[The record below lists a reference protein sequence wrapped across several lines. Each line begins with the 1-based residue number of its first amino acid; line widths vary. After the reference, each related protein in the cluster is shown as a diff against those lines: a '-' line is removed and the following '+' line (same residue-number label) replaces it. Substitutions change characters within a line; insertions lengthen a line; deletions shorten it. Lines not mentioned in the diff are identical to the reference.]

1 MRQDAGDHLSRAART
16 GPPARLPASFG
27 APRGLR
33 PKKPGRFLS
42 LVLGLV
48 LLSLAAAAATP
59 IMPVAQIKPGM
70 KGKGRTIFSGTRIE
84 EFDAEILGV
93 LANNQPKRN
102 IIIARLSG
110 KGLESSG
117 VIAGMSGS
125 PVYIDGKLIGAVAL
139 GFVSFAKEPI
149 AGITPIEE
157 MLAIDKA
164 AQSPRPALPEQ
175 VPIRSSMSLEDLSEA
190 FRGTLQGRRAS
201 YVTGQAVVPLPVP
214 LVFGGFSPWA
224 FERARSFFS
233 GLGFQP
239 VQAGAGGQTLPGA
252 APPDKGLQEGDAV
265 GVQLVGGD
273 LDISAVGT
281 VTRVENGRILAFGHP
296 WFNLG
301 AVDYAMT
308 KVGIITVVPS
318 LETSIKMASSGPVIG
333 RISQDRTAGVFGEI
347 GKMPQLIPLNLSL
360 VDGPLDRK
368 EYKLKLVSDRFLTP
382 ALVNMAVSSLITA
395 EERAY
400 GALSLDFD
408 GDIYL
413 DTGMSVHL
421 EDLFSGNYD
430 SSATSLSGLL
440 AAVVYYLGNNEY
452 NDVGIFRIDLNVR
465 ASEEVRLASL
475 EKVLLDKYE
484 VAPGEKIQI
493 KVYYRTFRNESLVEE
508 VTFLAPA
515 LPAGTEFQIIVG
527 DAAAM
532 QQVERSQYR
541 VQEFLPR
548 SLNQLIRILG
558 NLRKNNR
565 IYLKLMA
572 PKPGIFLKGEEMPN
586 LPPTLKSMFTSPRAS
601 ASAAMDLTRSTLGEF
616 QIPVPYVFRGGAAI
630 PVKIRK

>member
-1 MRQDAGDHLSRAART
+1 MRPAPSPLKTAVRPRSLGRAVLLA
-16 GPPARLPASFG
+16 
-27 APRGLR
+27 
-33 PKKPGRFLS
+33 
-42 LVLGLV
+42 LGLV

-59 IMPVAQIKPGM
+59 IMPLAQIKPGM
-70 KGKGRTIFSGTRIE
+70 KGKGRTVFSGARIE

-93 LANNQPKRN
+93 LANTQPKRN

-125 PVYIDGKLIGAVAL
+125 PVYVDGKLIGAVAL

-157 MLAIDKA
+157 MLALDKT
-164 AQSPRPALPEQ
+164 AQSPRPAFPEQ
-175 VPIRSSMSLEDLSEA
+175 APIRSSMSLEDLSEA
-190 FRGTLQGRRAS
+190 FRATMEGKRAFYAAGRTL
-201 YVTGQAVVPLPVP
+201 VPLPVP

-233 GLGFQP
+233 GMGFQP
-239 VQAGAGGQTLPGA
+239 VQAGAAGQVLPGS
-252 APPDKGLQEGDAV
+252 APSSPTLLEGDAV
-265 GVQLVGGD
+265 GVQLIGGD
-273 LDISAVGT
+273 LDLSAVGT
-281 VTRVENGRILAFGHP
+281 VTRVENGRVLAFGHP

-318 LETSIKMASSGPVIG
+318 LENSIKMASSGPVIG
-333 RISQDRTAGVFGEI
+333 RISQDRTAGVLGEI
-347 GKMPQLIPLNLSL
+347 GKMPQLIPLNISL
-360 VDGPLDRK
+360 VEGPLDRK
-368 EYKLKLVSDRFLTP
+368 EYKLKLARDRFLTP

-413 DTGMSVHL
+413 DTGMSIHL

-430 SSATSLSGLL
+430 TSATSLSGLL

-452 NDVGIFRIDLNVR
+452 SDVGIFRIDLNVR
-465 ASEEVRLASL
+465 ASEETRLASL

-484 VAPGEKIQI
+484 AAPGEKIQI

-508 VTFLAPA
+508 VTFLAPS
-515 LPAGTEFQIIVG
+515 LPAGTEFQIVVG

-532 QQVERSQYR
+532 QQVERTQYR
-541 VQEFLPR
+541 VPEFLPR

-565 IYLKLMA
+565 IYLKLLA

-601 ASAAMDLTRSTLGEF
+601 ASAPMDLARSTLGEF
-616 QIPVPYVFRGGAAI
+616 QIPVPYVFRGGAVI
-630 PVKIRK
+630 PLKIRK